1 MTTLALL
8 WVCWCVL
15 HSLLITGKI
24 NDWFRRKGGLLQGS
38 YRIVYILFSILTLI
52 PVLLYQYSLPKHLL
66 ISWSGPWRILQTAL
80 LLYALIMFY
89 GGKQVYDTSYFLGLR
104 QWRNYR
110 RGLKPA
116 HLPFACRG
124 ILRYVRHPWYS
135 GGLAFLWGLGPYTD
149 VTLMVRIILSLY
161 LVIGTLLEER
171 KLVRELGAPYIHYR
185 RQVPML
191 IPWRG
196 KVVVQLSAGENRP
209 EDQPG

>member
-8 WVCWCVL
+8 WICWCVL
-15 HSLLITGKI
+15 HSLLITGTLNEWIQKQ
-24 NDWFRRKGGLLQGS
+24 GGFLQGS
-38 YRIVYILFSILTLI
+38 YRIVYILFSLITLV
-52 PVLLYQYSLPKHLL
+52 PVLWYQYTLPQQLL
-66 ISWSGPWRILQTAL
+66 FAWSGSWRILQGL
-80 LLYALIMFY
+80 LLVYAFIMFY
-89 GGKQVYDTSYFLGLR
+89 GGKQVYDSDYFLGLC

-110 RGLKPA
+110 RKQKTA
-116 HLPFACRG
+116 HLPFTCHG

-135 GGLAFLWGLGPYTD
+135 GGLAFLWGLGPLTD

-171 KLVRELGAPYIHYR
+171 KLVRELGKPYRLYC

-196 KVVVQLSAGENRP
+196 KVEVNLKGDNSSG
-209 EDQPG
+209 DQQE